1 MRNFF
6 TNFGTTLLLLA
17 AIALGSII
25 GTFIPATAERISG
38 CVDPLI
44 LTLVSLLF
52 FEISFSNLARI
63 RENLRFLGIAWIA
76 NFLLIPL
83 IGWGIAALFLSGKP
97 LLYTGLLIYFIAPC
111 TDWFLGFTRLAKG
124 NTILGSVLL
133 PINLVSQLLL
143 YPVFLGVFA
152 GKQMGTDMASVAG
165 TLWQWFLL
173 PFVSA
178 VVLHQILR
186 KLLPGEILGSLLR
199 FVGSLIPFTIASL
212 VVCIFAANITT
223 ILSHVGDFLI
233 ILAAVFCFFVATWFL
248 GEILTRRFQL
258 AYPEHALLTM
268 TTAARNAPL
277 MLGLTTAAFPDQPLI
292 YAALI
297 IGMLV
302 EFPHLTALKHM
313 LLRTVGDSKVPPTAA
328 PVPAILPSQQPSVY
342 DPANHHLVRPASVR

>member
-1 MRNFF
+1 MQKFF
-6 TNFGTTLLLLA
+6 ANFGTTLLLLA
-17 AIALGSII
+17 AIAIGSII
-25 GTFIPATAERISG
+25 GSFTPTTAEQISG
-38 CVDPLI
+38 WVDPLI
-44 LTLVSLLF
+44 LALVSLLF
-52 FEISFSNLARI
+52 FEISFGSLAGI
-63 RENLRFLGIAWIA
+63 RKNLRFLSIAWIA

-83 IGWGIAALFLSGKP
+83 IGWGIAAIFLSGKP

-111 TDWFLGFTRLAKG
+111 TDWFLGFTKLAKG
-124 NTILGSVLL
+124 NTSLGSILL
-133 PINLVSQLLL
+133 PINLISQLLL
-143 YPVFLGVFA
+143 YPVFLGLFA
-152 GKQMGTDMASVAG
+152 GKELGIDIAGLAG

-178 VVLHQILR
+178 IVLHQILSR
-186 KLLPGEILGSLLR
+186 LLPTSIFASLLR
-199 FVGSLIPFTIASL
+199 LVGSLIPFAISAL
-212 VVCIFAANITT
+212 VVCIFAGNITT
-223 ILSHVGDFLI
+223 ILSHVSDFLI

-248 GEILTRRFQL
+248 GEILTRRFKL

-313 LLRTVGDSKVPPTAA
+313 LLCKEGGCEIPPS
-328 PVPAILPSQQPSVY
+328 PATTSPIRNTQPGFQS
-342 DPANHHLVRPASVR
+342 